1 MSLAE
6 IFITDDQGF
15 RYLLFIRIPMVM
27 LQDGCYVLNMAHV
40 SSDLQVPIFLKTPS
54 KRDLVANKI
63 ADIIQTWWP
72 ISSYRSFFGGT
83 GLRSTGTG
91 LLGSGC
97 GWSRGLFLVEAGSK
111 VRWWSI
117 NQQGFLISH
126 PPTDRK
132 LVSFATRLPNTNWWQ
147 FATTLSCR
155 RVALGYTRP
164 GKLLHNYRKSPC
176 LMGKSTISTGPF
188 SIAFCTVYQRVYP
201 LTSLLFG
208 SLNPYNHH

>member
-1 MSLAE
+1 MGGCYKLMSLAE

-126 PPTDRK
+126 PQRIEN
-132 LVSFATRLPNTNWWQ
+132 SCRLPLVCQ
-147 FATTLSCR
+147 I
-155 RVALGYTRP
+155 P
-164 GKLLHNYRKSPC
+164 
-176 LMGKSTISTGPF
+176 TG
-188 SIAFCTVYQRVYP
+188 
-201 LTSLLFG
+201 G
-208 SLNPYNHH
+208 SLQRLYLAEGLL